1 MCSAAIFKLK
11 STLMANSSLI
21 NMAKSL
27 LLKDKVIALPT
38 DTVYGLAASIDSTKG
53 INRLYEIK
61 SRDHNN
67 PLAICLADVDDIAE
81 YAKITIPKSLLYQLL
96 PGAIT
101 VIFERTSKLNHSLNP
116 GTKLVAIRIPNN
128 EFVRELCRQSVPIA
142 LTSANVS
149 SEPSCL
155 NIQAF
160 EHLWPM
166 IDGIFDGGQLGQQ
179 DPKGLGSTIVDFS
192 TEGYYRIKR
201 DGCVYKSTV
210 QLIESYHLKR
220 LTS

>member
-1 MCSAAIFKLK
+1 
-11 STLMANSSLI
+11 MANLPLI
-21 NMAKSL
+21 NMSKSL
-27 LLKDKVIALPT
+27 LLNDKVIALPT
-38 DTVYGLAASIDSTKG
+38 DTVYGLAANVNSTKG

-67 PLAICLADVDDIAE
+67 PLAICLADIDDIAE

-101 VIFERTSKLNHSLNP
+101 VIFERTLNLNQSLNP
-116 GTKLVAIRIPNN
+116 GTNLVAIRIPNN

-155 NIQAF
+155 NIEAF
-160 EHLWPM
+160 EHLWPL

-179 DPKGLGSTIVDFS
+179 DPQGLGSTIVDFS

-201 DGCVYKSTV
+201 KGCVYQSTI
-210 QLIESYHLKR
+210 QLIESYHIKR
-220 LTS
+220 LSS